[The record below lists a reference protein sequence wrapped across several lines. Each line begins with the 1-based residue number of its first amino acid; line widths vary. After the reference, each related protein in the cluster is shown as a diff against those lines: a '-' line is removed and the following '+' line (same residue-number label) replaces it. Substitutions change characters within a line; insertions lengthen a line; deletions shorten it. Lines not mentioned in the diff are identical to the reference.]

1 MIQRL
6 LVALLAAGLACSSS
20 ARAADAPHERAFWLA
35 LKRHDF
41 KLPPGASA
49 GELSRELPGLIAS
62 TDPEL
67 RDGVGYEA
75 CVAWVYRDMLL
86 TPAELE
92 SLRRALVSAAREG
105 LGEGLGDGIFRRS
118 FALLD
123 LSVLAATDLKRP
135 FLSPEQ
141 FEELLT
147 LALEALS
154 RERDLRGYVAGKGW
168 AHATAHGADLVKFL
182 ARSPHLTG
190 ADGARVVEG
199 IAVRLRTAQQVFT
212 WGEDARLAAALLS
225 LARRPAFE
233 AAPFDTWLARLARE
247 QSALWQGPLDVAQY
261 VAVRAQLNTLDHL
274 AADLMLAD
282 GESPPGLRKSLQG
295 LLSGIN

>member
-1 MIQRL
+1 MSGRL
-6 LVALLAAGLACSSS
+6 LAALLAAGLACSG

-35 LKRHDF
+35 LKSHDF

-49 GELSRELPGLIAS
+49 GALSRELPGLIAS

-75 CVAWVYRDMLL
+75 CAAWVYRDQLL

-105 LGEGLGDGIFRRS
+105 LGEGQGDGIFRRS

-123 LSVLAATDLKRP
+123 LSVLAAADLKRP
-135 FLSPEQ
+135 FLSQQQ
-141 FEELLT
+141 FEEVLT
-147 LALEALS
+147 LALEALA
-154 RERDLRGYVAGKGW
+154 RERDLRGYVQGKGW

-182 ARSPHLTG
+182 ARSPHLAA

-225 LARRPAFE
+225 LARRPGFDP
-233 AAPFDTWLARLARE
+233 APFDAWFARLARE
-247 QSALWQGPLDVAQY
+247 HAALWQGPLDVAQY

-274 AADLMLAD
+274 AADLMIAE
-282 GESPPGLRKSLQG
+282 GESPSGLRKSLQG
-295 LLSGIN
+295 LLAGVN